1 MAAGTNSTDAS
12 RALYLDLLKRSLA
25 NTLYGHADLAPV
37 APRGVLK
44 RLLVHA
50 AAARGLRLVRPVP
63 MNAALREQGGDWPV
77 TAYTMV
83 GMKRLDNLQ
92 ACLESVIARDV
103 PGDFIETGVWRGG
116 ASIFARGVLRAHGVT
131 DRIVWLADSF
141 AGLPPPDPERY
152 PADAG
157 DRLHT
162 HAYLAVSLADVKG
175 NFERFG
181 LLDGQVRFL
190 EGWFRDTLP
199 VSPIERLAV
208 LRLDGDM
215 YESTMDALRALYP
228 RLSRGGFVIVD
239 DYGAVPACQRAVHDY
254 RDAQG
259 ITDPIQTIDW
269 TGAFWQRA

>member
-1 MAAGTNSTDAS
+1 MAAPSQSSEAA

-25 NTLYGHADLAPV
+25 NTLYGHAELAPV
-37 APRGVLK
+37 APRGMVK
-44 RLLVHA
+44 RLLVQA
-50 AAARGLRLVRPVP
+50 AAARGLRLVRAAP
-63 MNAALREQGGDWPV
+63 MDVAARDQGADWPI
-77 TAYTMV
+77 TACTMI

-131 DRIVWLADSF
+131 DRVVWLADSF
-141 AGLPPPDPERY
+141 AGLPPPDPEHY

-162 HAYLAVSLADVKG
+162 VDYLAVPLAEVRAH
-175 NFERFG
+175 FERFG

-199 VSPIERLAV
+199 AAPFERLAV
-208 LRLDGDM
+208 MRLDGDL
-215 YESTMDALRALYP
+215 YESTMDALAALYP
-228 RLSRGGFVIVD
+228 KLSPGGFVIVD
-239 DYGAVPACQRAVHDY
+239 DYGAMPACRRAVHDF
-254 RDAQG
+254 RDAHQ

-269 TGAFWQRA
+269 TGVFWQRG